1 MEPDQDAVRVSPE
14 LAQAVTRLGH
24 LRRQLKELE
33 TEETL
38 LRDEIVSIIG
48 DWPKERFPLRVGS
61 FEVRL
66 AERRGRLDVSASRT
80 ILDEQGLMASLP
92 TEPVVQDV
100 EALRHLGRSMTS
112 LAMPDASRAELVQRY
127 QRAIG
132 WQPVL
137 AVESISTLYEEARL
151 SRDLYLACFKDG
163 KPVVPTLTV
172 R

>member
-1 MEPDQDAVRVSPE
+1 MGSNDDAVRISPE

-38 LRDEIVSIIG
+38 LRDEIVSVIG
-48 DWPKERFPLRVGS
+48 DWPKERFPIRVGS

-66 AERRGRLDVSASRT
+66 AERRGRLDVSACRA
-80 ILDEQGLMASLP
+80 ILDQEGLTASLP
-92 TEPVVQDV
+92 TEPVVQDL
-100 EALRHLGRSMTS
+100 EALRRLGRSMTS
-112 LAMPDASRAELVQRY
+112 LPMPDTSRVELVQGY

-132 WQPVL
+132 WQPVI
-137 AVESISTLYEEARL
+137 AVESVTTLFEEARL
-151 SRDLYLACFKDG
+151 ARDKYLACFKDG